1 MMRTVFVVALL
12 FPVVLLLAVL
22 GMERVEHRLD
32 TDRTATPEDGP
43 NESSSFRRRRYAQGA
58 PPHPRPSR

>member
-1 MMRTVFVVALL
+1 MMPTVFVVALL

-32 TDRTATPEDGP
+32 ADRVRMREDDP
-43 NESSSFRRRRYAQGA
+43 A
-58 PPHPRPSR
+58 